1 MYIGPPRRKGRPL
14 WLSCLLTLI
23 IVAAG
28 AYVISL
34 ILAWRGIYFVAI
46 APLPAQ
52 LQPTPTV
59 TATPTELPVNHLDR
73 ANKYL
78 DSGKLDEAITEY
90 QTVIGLE
97 PDNDVAQARLA
108 RALTWRHR
116 KDPAIAAARRAVAI
130 NANAD
135 NLAAL
140 ANALDWA
147 GVYDE
152 AFAYGLRAT
161 QSDDKNATAWAYLA
175 EIYADLN
182 NLGKAIDSANKA
194 VALGP
199 DSFEAHRNLGYVLE
213 AYGNYSR
220 AISEYKTAIQLAPN
234 VAFAYVDLARA
245 FRTINQYKNA
255 TTTLEQGLKIDPK
268 AVDLYDE
275 LGWTYY
281 FLQDYDAATT
291 NLKQAIK
298 VNPEYGPA
306 YGHLGTT
313 YFSRQNWEDATV
325 NLERAIQLGGTRLEY
340 YYELGISYINLEK
353 CDKAQPWID
362 KAQHLGP
369 DDAAAQAAG
378 GYYAQK
384 CLGVPPTP
392 TPRFRPVPTA
402 TPKP

>member
-1 MYIGPPRRKGRPL
+1 
-14 WLSCLLTLI
+14 LTLI
-23 IVAAG
+23 ILGAG
-28 AYVISL
+28 AYIISL
-34 ILAWRGIYFVAI
+34 ILAWRGIYLISI
-46 APLPAQ
+46 APLPEQ

-73 ANKYL
+73 ANSYFNN
-78 DSGKLDEAITEY
+78 GKLDEAIAEY
-90 QTVIGLE
+90 QIVIGM
-97 PDNDVAQARLA
+97 DANNDVAQARLA
-108 RALTWRHR
+108 RALTLRHR
-116 KDPAIAAARRAVAI
+116 KDQAVAAARAAVELK
-130 NANAD
+130 ANSD
-135 NLAAL
+135 NLAVL

-161 QSDDKNATAWAYLA
+161 QSDDKNPTAWAYLA

-194 VALGP
+194 VLLGP

-220 AISEYKTAIQLAPN
+220 AISEYKTAIQLSPN
-234 VAFAYVDLARA
+234 AAFAYVDLARA
-245 FRTINQYKNA
+245 YRTINQYKNA
-255 TTTLEQGLKIDPK
+255 TATLEQGLKVDPK
-268 AVDLYDE
+268 AVELYDE

-291 NLKQAIK
+291 NLKQALK
-298 VNPEYGPA
+298 VNPEYSAA

-313 YFSRQNWEDATV
+313 YFSRQNWEDASV
-325 NLERAIQLGGTRLEY
+325 NLERALALGGTRLEY

-353 CDKAQPWID
+353 CDKAKPWID
-362 KAQHLGP
+362 KAQRLGP
-369 DDAAAQAAG
+369 DDAAVQAAN

-392 TPRFRPVPTA
+392 TPRFRPLATA